1 MTDKGRVIKR
11 GDYQERPDTAQAL
24 SRHEALERITRALDE
39 FERGERFGEIT
50 IRLQAGKVIWV
61 DQFIRERVG

>member
-1 MTDKGRVIKR
+1 MTVYKR
-11 GDYQERPDTAQAL
+11 GEYQERRVSALAL
-24 SRHEALERITRALDE
+24 SRQEALERITRALDE
-39 FERGERFGEIT
+39 FERGEKFGEIT

>member
-1 MTDKGRVIKR
+1 MTQGRVIKR
-11 GDYQERPDTAQAL
+11 GEYQERPNPGQAL
-24 SRHEALERITRALDE
+24 SRQEALERITRALDE
-39 FERGERFGEIT
+39 FAQGERFGEIT

>member
-1 MTDKGRVIKR
+1 MTQGRVIKQ
-11 GDYQERPDTAQAL
+11 GDYQERPDPGRTL
-24 SRHEALERITRALDE
+24 SRQEALERITRALDE

>member
-1 MTDKGRVIKR
+1 MTDGGRIIKR
-11 GDYQERPDTAQAL
+11 GEYQERPCSARAI